1 MSFQALGLS
10 DSLLLAVAERG
21 YVEATAVQSEVIP
34 AVLRGEDVRAK
45 ASTGSGKTAAFLL
58 PLLERLDP
66 EDRRTSRAVS
76 VLVVVP
82 TRELAAQVEQ
92 ALLAYGRHLDPAPKS
107 VVAVGGVSINP
118 QMMALRGGADFV
130 IATPGRLLDLI
141 DKNALSLRPG
151 TTLVLDEADR
161 LLQQGFSEEVG
172 QIIGLLPQ
180 ARQILLFS
188 ATFGPGVKKIA
199 ESILRSPLRCDVSHG
214 QAELPAIEH
223 CALKID
229 AWRRTELLTH
239 LIERDN
245 YSRAL
250 VFVATGFAAEEVARD
265 LRSAGIDAAA
275 LHGKLSQDART
286 RALTDFHTSEV
297 RILVATDLA
306 ARGLDIIE
314 LPVVIQY
321 DLPRS
326 TTDYIHRTGRTGRA
340 GQTGLAVSFVTAE
353 MFAHFELI
361 ERKHHLDIELRYVE
375 GFEPTETPPLRPEN
389 HQDGGVKGKRMSKK
403 DKLRQAAALTAYND
417 ED

>member
-1 MSFQALGLS
+1 
-10 DSLLLAVAERG
+10 
-21 YVEATAVQSEVIP
+21 VQSQVIP

-58 PLLERLDP
+58 PLLERLDQ
-66 EDRRTSRAVS
+66 EIRRNSRAVS

-92 ALLAYGRHLDPAPKS
+92 ALLAYGRHLDPPPKS
-107 VVAVGGVSINP
+107 VVVFGGVSINP

-141 DKNALSLRPG
+141 DKNALSFKEG

-161 LLQQGFSEEVG
+161 LLEQGFSAEVSR
-172 QIIGLLPQ
+172 IISLLPE
-180 ARQILLFS
+180 ARQTLLFS
-188 ATFGPGVKKIA
+188 ATFGPGVKKIV

-214 QAELPAIEH
+214 QAGLPAIEH
-223 CALKID
+223 NAIKID

-250 VFVATGFAAEEVARD
+250 VFVATTFAAEEVARD
-265 LRSAGIDAAA
+265 LRSAGIDATA
-275 LHGKLSQDART
+275 LHGKLSQGART
-286 RALTDFHTSEV
+286 SALTGFRNEEI

-306 ARGLDIIE
+306 ARGLDIVE
-314 LPVVIQY
+314 LPVVVQY

-326 TTDYIHRTGRTGRA
+326 TIDYIHRSGRTGRA
-340 GQTGLAVSFVTAE
+340 GETGVALSFVTVE
-353 MFAHFELI
+353 TFAHFQLI

-375 GFEPTETPPLRPEN
+375 GFEPTETPPPPPEN
-389 HQDGGVKGKRMSKK
+389 RQAGGVKGKRMSKK
-403 DKLRQAAALTAYND
+403 DRLRAAAALAD
-417 ED
+417 FEGED